1 MRHVRHI
8 LEYII
13 LFALNGVMLWFFR
26 GYFNLLI
33 AVFMVVFFLY
43 AFFSV
48 YIVKKY
54 ISLHIGVPSEYMS
67 KNTEFFV
74 TVRLENRCILP
85 LVACRVHLY
94 TGNTFVGE
102 TAGNILVLPV
112 KPLGTT
118 EVSYPVTSSF
128 VGNVEVT
135 ADKLILEDLLGFH
148 SVSKKV
154 SVTENVYIIPAGSGG
169 EEYVLNDYET
179 GMDEVEESKL
189 RGSDFSDVSQ
199 VREYIPGDAI
209 KNIHWKLSA
218 KRNDL
223 MVKERLHMSSRKL
236 LVVLSLEKGK
246 ASQTDDTVEQLF
258 SFGMFFIRNQ
268 VPVSLFWWSGKYGEI
283 RQETAQSG
291 DEWLRLMIHLF
302 YQQAGSGFVEE
313 HFRSLYPGKGYILIN
328 GDGITNVQ

>member
-1 MRHVRHI
+1 MRHVKHI

-26 GYFNLLI
+26 GYLNLLI
-33 AVFMVVFFLY
+33 AVFMIVFFLY

-54 ISLHIGVPSEYMS
+54 VSLQIHVPAEYMS

-85 LVACRVHLY
+85 LVACRVCLR
-94 TGNTFVGE
+94 TGNVFVGE
-102 TAGNILVLPV
+102 PVENILVLPV
-112 KPLGTT
+112 KPMGIT
-118 EVSYPVTSSF
+118 EVHYPVMSSC
-128 VGNVEVT
+128 VGNVEIM
-135 ADKLILEDLLGFH
+135 ADKLVLEDLLGFH

-154 SVTENVYIIPAGSGG
+154 SGTENVYIIPVGGDG
-169 EEYVLNDYET
+169 EEYALNDYET

-189 RGSDFSDVSQ
+189 KGSDFSDVSQ

-218 KRNDL
+218 KRDNL

-236 LVVLSLEKGK
+236 MVVLALEKGK
-246 ASQTDDTVEQLF
+246 AEKVDETIEQLF
-258 SFGMFFIRNQ
+258 SFGTFFIRNQ
-268 VPVSLFWWSGKYGEI
+268 VPVSLFWWSEKYSEI
-283 RQETAQSG
+283 RQETAQSEE
-291 DEWLRLMIHLF
+291 EWLRLMIHLF
-302 YQQAGSGFVEE
+302 YQRAGSGFVEE
-313 HFRSLYPGKGYILIN
+313 HFRSLYPGKGYILVS
-328 GDGITNVQ
+328 GDGIAAVE